1 MFNSTSVLPNS
12 ILYAIH
18 RHYECIIDLIFSQS
32 HKAKWSLK
40 MFNICFFMSSGPEVT
55 NHSFRVLF
63 LACKLSKMLYMPVQP
78 ISVLITTNWILCGKY
93 FMSQQRVPFALI
105 SF

>member
-1 MFNSTSVLPNS
+1 MFNLTSVLPNS

-18 RHYECIIDLIFSQS
+18 HHYEYIIDLIFSQS
-32 HKAKWSLK
+32 HKSKWSLK
-40 MFNICFFMSSGPEVT
+40 ILNICFFMSSGEVT

-78 ISVLITTNWILCGKY
+78 ISVLITTNWIL
-93 FMSQQRVPFALI
+93 
-105 SF
+105 